1 MAGNT
6 LISSYLSGLRRRL
19 PASLAD
25 EVSDGL
31 IEAYQQHLA
40 SGQNADA
47 AARAAVTET
56 GELAQ
61 VVGEFTRQAPGR
73 AAARTLLAI
82 GPVVGAC
89 WIASHAW
96 SWPMPAAVRL
106 GFGAA
111 LLVTIGGLAIA
122 ATSRHS
128 YRRTRLTAVAGPG
141 LVILDATVITAALL
155 VAPVLSWPLVI
166 AVAASLTRM
175 ALTLTALPR
184 ITTAS

>member
-1 MAGNT
+1 MPGNA

-31 IEAYQQHLA
+31 LEAYQQHLA
-40 SGQNADA
+40 SGQSADA
-47 AARAAVTET
+47 AARAAVSET
-56 GELAQ
+56 GDLAQ

-73 AAARTLLAI
+73 RTARTLLAI

-111 LLVTIGGLAIA
+111 LLV
-122 ATSRHS
+122 
-128 YRRTRLTAVAGPG
+128 
-141 LVILDATVITAALL
+141 
-155 VAPVLSWPLVI
+155 APVLSWPLVI
-166 AVAASLTRM
+166 AVAASLSRM

-184 ITTAS
+184 ITTA

>member
-1 MAGNT
+1 VAGNV

-40 SGQNADA
+40 SGQSADV

-56 GELAQ
+56 GDLAH
-61 VVGEFTRQAPGR
+61 VVGEFIRQAPGR
-73 AAARTLLAI
+73 STARTLLAI
-82 GPVVGAC
+82 GPVVGGC
-89 WIASHAW
+89 WIATHAW

-111 LLVTIGGLAIA
+111 LLFMISGLAVA
-122 ATSRHS
+122 ATSRRS

-141 LVILDATVITAALL
+141 LVILDATVITTALL

-184 ITTAS
+184 IS

>member
-1 MAGNT
+1 MPGNA
-6 LISSYLSGLRRRL
+6 LIGSYLRGLRRRL

-40 SGQNADA
+40 SGQSADV

-56 GELAQ
+56 GDLAQ

-73 AAARTLLAI
+73 ASARVLLAI
-82 GPVVGAC
+82 GPVVGGC
-89 WIASHAW
+89 WIATRWWAW
-96 SWPMPAAVRL
+96 PLPSVARL
-106 GFGAA
+106 GFTAA

-122 ATSRHS
+122 ATSRRS

-141 LVILDATVITAALL
+141 LVVLDAAVVTTALL
-155 VAPVLSWPLVI
+155 AVPVLSWPLVI

-175 ALTLTALPR
+175 AFTLTALPR
-184 ITTAS
+184 IVTA

>member
-1 MAGNT
+1 VAGNA

-19 PASLAD
+19 PASVAD

-40 SGQNADA
+40 SGQSADA
-47 AARAAVTET
+47 AAAAAVTDT
-56 GELAQ
+56 GDLAQ

-73 AAARTLLAI
+73 AAARALLAI
-82 GPVVGAC
+82 GPVVGGC
-89 WIASHAW
+89 WIATRWWAW
-96 SWPMPAAVRL
+96 PLPAVARL
-106 GFGAA
+106 GFSAA
-111 LLVTIGGLAIA
+111 LLLTIGGLAIA

-141 LVILDATVITAALL
+141 LVVLDATVITAALL
-155 VAPVLSWPLVI
+155 LAPVLSWPLVV

-175 ALTLTALPR
+175 AFTLTALPR
-184 ITTAS
+184 ITTP

>member
-1 MAGNT
+1 MPGNV
-6 LISSYLSGLRRRL
+6 LISSYLGGLRRRL

-31 IEAYQQHLA
+31 IEAYQHHLA
-40 SGQNADA
+40 SGQSADA

-73 AAARTLLAI
+73 STARALLAI
-82 GPVVGAC
+82 GPVVGGC
-89 WIASHAW
+89 WIATRWWA
-96 SWPMPAAVRL
+96 WPMPAAAQL
-106 GFGAA
+106 AFSAA
-111 LLVTIGGLAIA
+111 LLLTISGLAIA
-122 ATSRHS
+122 ATSRRS
-128 YRRTRLTAVAGPG
+128 YRRTRLTAVVGPG
-141 LVILDATVITAALL
+141 LVILDATVITTALL
-155 VAPVLSWPLVI
+155 VAPVVSWPLVI

-184 ITTAS
+184 IAAA

>member
-1 MAGNT
+1 MPGNV

-31 IEAYQQHLA
+31 IEAYEQRLA
-40 SGQNADA
+40 SGQTADA

-56 GELAQ
+56 GDLAQ

-82 GPVVGAC
+82 GPVVGGC
-89 WIASHAW
+89 WIATRWWAW
-96 SWPMPAAVRL
+96 PLPAATRL
-106 GFGAA
+106 VFTAV
-111 LLVTIGGLAIA
+111 LLVTISGLAAA
-122 ATSRHS
+122 ATSRRS

-141 LVILDATVITAALL
+141 LVVLDATVIITALL
-155 VAPVLSWPLVI
+155 VAPALSWPLVI

-184 ITTAS
+184 ISTA